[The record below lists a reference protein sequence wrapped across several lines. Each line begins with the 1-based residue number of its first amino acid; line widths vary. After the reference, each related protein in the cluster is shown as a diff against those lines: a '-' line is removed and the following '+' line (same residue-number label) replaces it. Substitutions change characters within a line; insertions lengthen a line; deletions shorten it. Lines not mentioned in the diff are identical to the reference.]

1 MRRLAAS
8 GVGDALGA
16 GYEFDR
22 APYDGWPAMIGGG
35 LGNLLPASG
44 PTTPPKR

>member
-1 MRRLAAS
+1 MQPSTTQIDRGCGVLLAS

-22 APYDGWPAMIGGG
+22 APYDGWP
-35 LGNLLPASG
+35 
-44 PTTPPKR
+44 